1 MKLAVAITVNDRP
14 EYLMRVIQSWA
25 NVRGIENTWVI
36 FQVEP
41 TSEVCFDLCKDAGFN
56 KKLVLLNQVQMGA
69 LGNPYVAMQS
79 GFSSV
84 GDIDFVI
91 VGEDDSVV
99 TPDALEFFS
108 FAARHYSDHPLC
120 LGACSF
126 QAEPTGAADIVFPR
140 HYFASVVWGTWR
152 DRWDVIREHWPFDYQ
167 PAWDRYL
174 LDLVKDTEH
183 YFAFPGI
190 SRSQHIGKYGGTH
203 MPPDQFELLQAK
215 RVHSGSRQNYKAI
228 GGIKR

>member
-1 MKLAVAITVNDRP
+1 MKLAVAITVNNRP

-41 TSEVCFDLCKDAGFN
+41 TSEACFDLCKDAGFN
-56 KKLVLLNQVQMGA
+56 KKLVLLNKTQMGA
-69 LGNPYVAMQS
+69 LANPYVAMQS

-108 FAARHYSDHPLC
+108 FAARKYYRHEKC
-120 LGACSF
+120 LGVCSF
-126 QAEPTGAADIVFPR
+126 EAEPMLKQANLIYPR

-152 DRWDVIREHWPFDYQ
+152 NRWDMIRDYWPFDYQ
-167 PAWDRYL
+167 PAWDQYL
-174 LDLVKDTEH
+174 LDLTSHDE
-183 YFAFPGI
+183 YFAFPSV
-190 SRSQHIGKYGGTH
+190 SRSQHIGKYDGTH
-203 MPPDQFELLQAK
+203 MPPEQFELLQAK
-215 RVHSGSRQNYKAI
+215 QVHDGSPQQFMAI
-228 GGIKR
+228 GGDA